1 MARNFETVFRIAGQ
15 IASSFPNSIRSASSA
30 LTDLSERVDQTRD
43 RLSGLSDLLKN
54 GLVFSG
60 AIIAGAGV
68 AVKAFAEAESA
79 ATDLKSA
86 FMTKDGSLQKGFAEV
101 NKLANELGAT
111 LPGSTADFTKMMLV
125 LKNEGISAEQ
135 ILGGM
140 GEAAAKLAVVMKM
153 EFPDAASFVAQL
165 SDATKVASTDMLD
178 FMDQVQKM
186 YHVGL
191 ASDYMLQGFGKM
203 SAGMKTARLEG
214 LKGVKAMG
222 PLLAM
227 LGNAGMPDGGSAGG
241 AISAIMSSAVQN
253 LDGAAS
259 KFKKEFNKNPIKLD
273 FTDGKGEFGGIEK
286 MYKELDKLKA
296 LNTQERNFYL
306 GQVFGN
312 SQENIQALNII
323 IDKGQDGYNDMVA
336 KMESQASLQQRVNV
350 QLGTLANLWDAAKGA
365 FDAILIAVGEALAP
379 QLKELVTW
387 LSEVQDKIIKWK
399 EANSELFSTL
409 VKVAVGIGLAVGG
422 LSILAL
428 GFIAILGPISMAIG
442 IMGRIVGVVGK
453 LFSALRYLSTAIP
466 WIITI
471 AKWMASGLWLKAIA
485 LIKMLGTT
493 FMWLGRIFLMNPIGL
508 AITAIIVAI
517 GLLYYNWDTVSKFL
531 VTSWEWIKSEWSSSM
546 AAITGLVSSVWTSI
560 KAFFTSGIANI
571 TATIV
576 NFSPV
581 GLFYQAFAAVMS
593 YFGIDLPAKFTDF
606 GKMMIQGLI
615 NGIGSMIGAVVDKAK
630 AIAGA
635 VTGAVKGAFQINSP
649 SRLFEQFGV
658 YNMQGL
664 ANGMDSSVGLPQ
676 RAASS
681 AAYGSIP
688 SMPSSGS
695 SLAPAGGGG
704 SVLQLTQYITVGSG
718 DAAEQA
724 KTGAASGAQ
733 DMLAALKEMKAKE
746 ARLSF

>member
-1 MARNFETVFRIAGQ
+1 MANAFETIFRIGGQ
-15 IASSFPNSIRSASSA
+15 IASSFPSSLQQASSA

-43 RLSGLSDLLKN
+43 RLSGLSDLSEK

-140 GEAAAKLAVVMKM
+140 GEAAAKMAVVMKM

-186 YHVGL
+186 NHVGL

-214 LKGVKAMG
+214 LKGVKAMS

-227 LGNAGMPDGGSAGG
+227 LGNAGMTDGGSAGG

-350 QLGTLANLWDAAKGA
+350 QLGTLASLWDAAKGA
-365 FDAILIAVGEALAP
+365 FDAILIVVGEALAP

-399 EANSELFSTL
+399 EANPELFSTL

-453 LFSALRYLSTAIP
+453 LFTALRFLSTAIP

-493 FMWLGRIFLMNPIGL
+493 FMWLGRVFLMNPIGL

-531 VTSWEWIKSEWSSSM
+531 VSSWEWIKSAWASSM
-546 AAITGLVSSVWTSI
+546 AAISGFVSSTWTSI

-571 TATIV
+571 SATIV

-615 NGIGSMIGAVVDKAK
+615 NGIGSMVGAVVDKAK
-630 AIAGA
+630 AIASA
-635 VTGAVKGAFQINSP
+635 VTNTVKGAFQINSP

-664 ANGMDSSVGLPQ
+664 ANGMDSSAGLPQ

-688 SMPSSGS
+688 SMPSSNS
-695 SLAPAGGGG
+695 SLAPTGGGG
-704 SVLQLTQYITVGSG
+704 STLQITQYITVGSG

-724 KTGAASGAQ
+724 KQGAASGAQ
-733 DMLAALKEMKAKE
+733 DMLTAYKEMKARE